1 MIQNVQKQPSRRVP
15 IKRCSKN
22 MQQFTEEHPCRSV
35 ISIKKV
41 GAAALESVENLKKMI
56 EKYLN
61 D

>member
-15 IKRCSKN
+15 IKSCSKN